1 MSQKVIFPK
10 IYSPNRIQSP
20 SYVKLRN
27 EILKGKNLR
36 KNRNKKENENKEKI
50 LTDSFN
56 LNNEKN
62 VNYLA
67 IKEFYNKFNLSMA
80 KNILNKSTK

>member
-1 MSQKVIFPK
+1 MSKKLIFLK

-36 KNRNKKENENKEKI
+36 KNRTKKENKETI
-50 LTDSFN
+50 LTDSIN